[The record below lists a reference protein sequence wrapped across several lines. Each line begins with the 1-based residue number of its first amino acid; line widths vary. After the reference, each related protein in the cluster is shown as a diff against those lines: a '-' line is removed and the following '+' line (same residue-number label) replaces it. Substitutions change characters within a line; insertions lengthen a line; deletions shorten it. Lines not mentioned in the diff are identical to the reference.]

1 MYSSRKA
8 AAVRLPGAPSAAA
21 NIRNPGYRPAYS
33 YWPGCQ
39 PLRAGTQSVSPP
51 DNSFLIRKSPLH
63 SHAKGESPRYHLYSP
78 SPGPSDPSDSISFV
92 LNEVSPREQLL
103 SVHCSGSEATFHFR
117 IPKPSSSQWTVLSGG
132 AKNVLLFF
140 PAFHLFPRP
149 ALSFIRFASQPQ
161 IFSDCSFLI

>member
-1 MYSSRKA
+1 MICTFFCLESFFVIVLYSCCRC
-8 AAVRLPGAPSAAA
+8 L
-21 NIRNPGYRPAYS
+21 
-33 YWPGCQ
+33 
-39 PLRAGTQSVSPP
+39 L
-51 DNSFLIRKSPLH
+51 FFRKSCRTFPLKQKRPLH
-63 SHAKGESPRYHLYSP
+63 IHAKCESPRYHLYSP

-140 PAFHLFPRP
+140 PAFHLLPRP